1 MSDVVTPAAPRA
13 ARARSVHGV
22 EVLVRWQDRTLERA
36 FLDGQRR
43 RTWTLGERGADF
55 AVSGRWLGVEALE
68 VLRLEGGEA
77 RLGWSRRAPLSLT
90 RDGATVPVPGAGA
103 VLGEGEVAQWPL
115 GPLTLEARWTVAPR
129 ASAIPLAE
137 RLDYRALN
145 IGLAVAAVAALG
157 IARASF
163 AAAEDP
169 GLADGA
175 PAEQARIARF
185 LVAPQRTPRKLP
197 AAEAQAGGD
206 GPAAPSAGREGR
218 KASDPSR
225 PTEAGPTGQDAAVGR
240 ARAQLQDLFAG
251 RGGGVLSGVDALE
264 ATLARATGNLRSA
277 TACSGVGC
285 QGMGLRGDGSGGGG
299 LTQGIGGVG
308 LRTQGRA
315 GGNAGYGRGVGL
327 GTKAGTGTVQL
338 TCPPGERCDG
348 RPEIA
353 TDDAI
358 LCGTKRA
365 GGCLDKELIRQ
376 VLREN
381 VGKVRACYERAL
393 SRSQALQ
400 GKVAVRFL
408 ITSAGAVPES
418 KVASSTV
425 GDPELEAC
433 VASRMQTLQFP
444 RSASNTVVTYPY
456 VFRSSG
462 T

>member
-103 VLGEGEVAQWPL
+103 VLGEGEVARWPL

-129 ASAIPLAE
+129 AAAVPLAE

-175 PAEQARIARF
+175 PGEQARIARF
-185 LVAPQRTPRKLP
+185 LVAPRRRRPAGTAPPRP
-197 AAEAQAGGD
+197 APVTRARRRATRRVRPSRDRPGGTRRQVAPESSSRRSSRAAAEACC
-206 GPAAPSAGREGR
+206 PASTRSTPRWPAPPATSA
-218 KASDPSR
+218 AR
-225 PTEAGPTGQDAAVGR
+225 PPARAWGARAWACAATARAAV
-240 ARAQLQDLFAG
+240 A
-251 RGGGVLSGVDALE
+251 
-264 ATLARATGNLRSA
+264 
-277 TACSGVGC
+277 
-285 QGMGLRGDGSGGGG
+285 
-299 LTQGIGGVG
+299 
-308 LRTQGRA
+308 
-315 GGNAGYGRGVGL
+315 
-327 GTKAGTGTVQL
+327 
-338 TCPPGERCDG
+338 
-348 RPEIA
+348 
-353 TDDAI
+353 
-358 LCGTKRA
+358 
-365 GGCLDKELIRQ
+365 
-376 VLREN
+376 
-381 VGKVRACYERAL
+381 
-393 SRSQALQ
+393 
-400 GKVAVRFL
+400 
-408 ITSAGAVPES
+408 
-418 KVASSTV
+418 
-425 GDPELEAC
+425 
-433 VASRMQTLQFP
+433 
-444 RSASNTVVTYPY
+444 
-456 VFRSSG
+456 
-462 T
+462 